1 MSGRMI
7 AGYAGAGLLLAGAVT
22 LLLVEKRVGSSP
34 VRPQALQRAC
44 QYSSFSDDSTI
55 FVKAYRDSSLVR
67 HLDERGAAPQIGAIR
82 GGIVSHH
89 LLIGS
94 VIARYFEELGE
105 QMHPRTVIILGPNH
119 RARGKDAIAVS
130 RLPWKTPF
138 GFVDADGALIGRLL
152 SGGLAVENEDAFF
165 QEHSIGA
172 LVPFLKR
179 TFPEA
184 RVVPLIFRKDA
195 DTSACMRL
203 GRWLATNTDRSTLLL
218 GSMDFSHYKTS
229 ALARQDDARSL
240 PVLAA
245 LAVDD
250 VGKVTVDSRPALR
263 TLLLACRDMGAY
275 DASVVFHS
283 NSGILLRVPDTPC
296 TSYINILFRTLREQ

>member
-1 MSGRMI
+1 MSGRVI
-7 AGYAGAGLLLAGAVT
+7 AGYAGAGLLLAGVVT

-44 QYSSFSDDSTI
+44 QYSSFSDDSTV
-55 FVKAYRDSSLVR
+55 FVKAYCDSSLVR
-67 HLDERGAAPQIGAIR
+67 QIDPRGAAPRVGAIR

-105 QMHPRTVIILGPNH
+105 QVHPETVIILGPNH
-119 RARGKDAIAVS
+119 RARGKQAIAVS

-138 GFVDADGALIGRLL
+138 GFMEADAALVGRLL
-152 SGGLAVENEDAFF
+152 SEGLAAENDDAFF

-195 DTSACMRL
+195 DTSACFRL
-203 GRWLATNTDRSTLLL
+203 GQWLAVNTGGSILLL

-229 ALARQDDARSL
+229 ATAGRDDARSL
-240 PVLAA
+240 PVLSG
-245 LAVDD
+245 LDVDR
-250 VGKVTVDSRPALR
+250 VGEVTVDSRPALR
-263 TLLLACRDMGAY
+263 TLLTACRKLGAR

-283 NSGILLRVPDTPC
+283 NSGILLREPDKPC
-296 TSYINILFRTLREQ
+296 TSYINMIFRTPREQ